1 MILVIP
7 LPTEFRLG
15 SLAELALQLDKMM
28 EHIQIRCNTTQVH
41 NLQIQIVVLLRGNFA
56 HPISCLEN
64 DPLHTVLRVGVAR
77 PVAPRAVVGLFTLSP
92 DEALLLLGA
101 RPDRLH
107 ALSVSERQTDS
118 QQHKGWMDRGWI
130 LSSRSRSAEE

>member
-1 MILVIP
+1 
-7 LPTEFRLG
+7 
-15 SLAELALQLDKMM
+15 M

-77 PVAPRAVVGLFTLSP
+77 PVAPRAVVGLLALSP
-92 DEALLLLGA
+92 DEALLLLGT

-107 ALSVSERQTDS
+107 ALSDRERDS
-118 QQHKGWMDRGWI
+118 QSATKHGGI
-130 LSSRSRSAEE
+130 FERSARFRTSATGERARVRASAQKSAPQEKRRDECDMAA